1 MYEQQQ
7 TPLNESGAEPQGKK
21 DRAALGWFG
30 LGALIG
36 GLAVAG
42 FMTFMNAQGPAVDLA
57 AIRQAAR
64 EGAAEAVAALPVAP
78 ANNESAAPAAP
89 AGPEGNT
96 VPGGDKVVGRLAN
109 SMGAENAPVTIIE
122 YSDFNCGFCK
132 KFHAETFSRI
142 VDDYV
147 KTGQVKVSYKHY
159 PFLAQS
165 SVWKAEAAECAA
177 EQGKFWDFHNALFD
191 SKVSGQGDETAV
203 KQALSALA
211 SELQLDAN
219 AFTACM
225 SAGQATAL
233 VQSDAAEGQQMRVQG
248 TPSFLINGK
257 LLVGAQPY
265 EAFKQAID
273 AALAQG
279 R

>member
-1 MYEQQQ
+1 MNEEQQS
-7 TPLNESGAEPQGKK
+7 PSNEAVNETQGKK

-30 LGALIG
+30 LGGLVG
-36 GLAVAG
+36 GLIVAG
-42 FMTFMNAQGPAVDLA
+42 AMTLMHAQQPAVDLN

-64 EGAAEAVAALPVAP
+64 EGAAEAVAALPAAP
-78 ANNESAAPAAP
+78 ASNESANPAAP
-89 AGPEGNT
+89 ADT
-96 VPGGDKVVGRLAN
+96 AVAGGDKVVGRLAN
-109 SMGAENAPVTIIE
+109 SMGQENAPVTIIE

-177 EQGKFWDFHNALFD
+177 EQGKFWDYHNALFD
-191 SKVSGQGDETAV
+191 GKVSGQGDEVAV
-203 KQALSALA
+203 KQALSQLA
-211 SELQLDAN
+211 GELQLDA
-219 AFTACM
+219 AKFGECM
-225 SAGQATAL
+225 AAGKSTAL
-233 VQSDAAEGQQMRVQG
+233 VQGDAAEGQQMRVQG

>member
-1 MYEQQQ
+1 V
-7 TPLNESGAEPQGKK
+7 NETQGKK

-30 LGALIG
+30 LGALVG
-36 GLAVAG
+36 GLIVAG
-42 FMTFMNAQGPAVDLA
+42 AMTLINAQRPAVDMN

-64 EGAAEAVAALPVAP
+64 EGAAEAVAALPTAP
-78 ANNESAAPAAP
+78 ANNESANPAAP
-89 AGPEGNT
+89 ADNT

-109 SMGAENAPVTIIE
+109 SMGQENAPVTIIE

-132 KFHAETFSRI
+132 KFHADTFSRI

-177 EQGKFWDFHNALFD
+177 EQGKFWDYHNALFD
-191 SKVSGQGDETAV
+191 GRVSGQGDELAV
-203 KQALSALA
+203 KQALTQLA
-211 SELQLDAN
+211 GELQLDATQFN
-219 AFTACM
+219 ECMTA
-225 SAGQATAL
+225 GKATTL
-233 VQSDAAEGQQMRVQG
+233 VQADATEGQQMRVQG
-248 TPSFLINGK
+248 TPTFLINGK